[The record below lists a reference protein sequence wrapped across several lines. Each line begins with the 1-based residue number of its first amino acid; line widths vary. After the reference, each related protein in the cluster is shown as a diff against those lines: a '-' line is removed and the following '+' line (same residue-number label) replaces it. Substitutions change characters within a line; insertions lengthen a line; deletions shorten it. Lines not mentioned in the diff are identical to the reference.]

1 MELNG
6 CRFDSDHLF
15 FPSQY
20 VLVPVDFSTTLI
32 HFFVSSQRINLNDLC
47 EICVSGFSDSSFRAR
62 KFLNIEHLAVKGQQ
76 GSNPC
81 TATDYFNKLGACK
94 RSLIGFIL
102 PFSQLTIV
110 ISLTPIRF
118 AKSTEPSGFGG
129 FTFSLS
135 HRSMDPIWTRE
146 FGRS

>member
-1 MELNG
+1 LELNG

-81 TATDYFNKLGACK
+81 TATNYINKLGACK
-94 RSLIGFIL
+94 SALIGFVL
-102 PFSQLTIV
+102 PFSQLTMV
-110 ISLTPIRF
+110 ISLTPILL
-118 AKSTEPSGFGG
+118 ASST
-129 FTFSLS
+129 
-135 HRSMDPIWTRE
+135 
-146 FGRS
+146 